1 MMQQTFGICK
11 LSVIPL
17 RAEPADRSE
26 MISQLLFGDHFEILE
41 RQEKWVK
48 IRCAYDE
55 YEGWMDPK
63 QVQKISQEQYQELEN
78 TKDILG
84 LKACHR
90 VQNISGEIYHL
101 MPGTTL
107 PNYQHPAF
115 GWEETRMELEERP
128 LKHRREAFDVEI
140 EAVSKFYLN
149 APYLWGGKTPFGI
162 DCSGLTQIVFK
173 QFGIRLKR
181 DAWEQALHGEVVA
194 FLQEARTGDLAFFDN
209 DEGRITHVGIML
221 GNSQIIHASGKVR
234 IDPIDDQ
241 GIFNKEL
248 NRYTHNLRVIKRYA

>member
-17 RAEPADRSE
+17 RAEPSDKSE

-48 IRCAYDE
+48 IKTAYDD

-63 QVQKISQEQYQELEN
+63 QLQEVSQEQYLQLN
-78 TKDILG
+78 TASDVLG
-84 LKACHR
+84 LKACHT
-90 VQNISGEIYHL
+90 VQNSKGETFHL
-101 MPGTTL
+101 LPGTTL
-107 PNYQHPAF
+107 PNYQHPSF
-115 GWEETRMELEERP
+115 GWDEIFHLDEPAFKMRP
-128 LKHRREAFDVEI
+128 EAFDFEI
-140 EAVSKFYLN
+140 ESVSKFYLN

-181 DAWEQALHGEVVA
+181 DAWEQALMGELVA
-194 FLQEARTGDLAFFDN
+194 FLQGAKTGDLAFFDN
-209 DEGRITHVGIML
+209 EEGRITHVGIML
-221 GNSQIIHASGKVR
+221 GNSEIIHASGKVR

-248 NRYTHNLRVIKRYA
+248 NRYTHKLRVIKRYV